1 MRYIFSSLTLSP
13 VTHLVVVTVAALPR
27 GLGVSQGQ
35 GLDRAVGGGEVRHAV
50 REVQRG
56 QHVRGRGDDRV
67 EILLCWAA
75 VLAPV
80 PGEKA

>member
-13 VTHLVVVTVAALPR
+13 VTNLVVVTVAALPR
-27 GLGVSQGQ
+27 VLGVSQGQ
-35 GLDRAVGGGEVRHAV
+35 GLDRAVGRGEVRHAV
-50 REVQRG
+50 REVKRS

-67 EILLCWAA
+67 EVLLCWAA